1 MSGDSTL
8 RVYVDAKPVDVPK
21 SATVIDAIEI
31 ADAALASS
39 VRAGDSLVTD
49 SRGLPISSDTP
60 LHGGAIFRVIPV
72 RRGSA

>member
-21 SATVIDAIEI
+21 AATVTDAIEI
-31 ADAALASS
+31 ADSSLASA
-39 VRAGDSLVTD
+39 VRAGDSMVTD

-72 RRGSA
+72 RKGSA

>member
-1 MSGDSTL
+1 MNGDSTL
-8 RVYVDAKPVDVPK
+8 RVYVDAKSVDAPK

-31 ADAALASS
+31 ADSSLASS
-39 VRAGDSLVTD
+39 VRAGDSMVTD

-72 RRGSA
+72 RKGSS

>member
-1 MSGDSTL
+1 MSGDTTL
-8 RVYVDAKPVDVPK
+8 RVYVDSKPVDVPK
-21 SATVIDAIEI
+21 AATVIDAIEI
-31 ADAALASS
+31 ADASLASS

-72 RRGSA
+72 RKGSA

>member
-8 RVYVDAKPVDVPK
+8 RVYVDAKAVDAPK

-31 ADAALASS
+31 ADSSLASS
-39 VRAGDSLVTD
+39 VRAGESMVTD

-60 LHGGAIFRVIPV
+60 LHGGAILRVIPV
-72 RRGSA
+72 RKGSA